1 MALSAGDQL
10 LDDHL
15 SGHSTGQGNSKG
27 RFSIVGQHC
36 LPRGGPITWG
46 SQLSVF
52 HSAAPHRWRPVLGVD
67 KQSSAPGV
75 SQLYSSQGDHRPSL
89 LFSSNLMQRV
99 SEVKPCTFVHLLV
112 LHTNV
117 IHSL

>member
-15 SGHSTGQGNSKG
+15 SGQVATGQQQ
-27 RFSIVGQHC
+27 RAVFHC
-36 LPRGGPITWG
+36 RAALSREGWPITWG
-46 SQLSVF
+46 FQLSVF

-67 KQSSAPGV
+67 KQSPAPGEF
-75 SQLYSSQGDHRPSL
+75 QLYSNQGDRPSL

-99 SEVKPCTFVHLLV
+99 GEVKPCTFVHLLV

>member
-27 RFSIVGQHC
+27 VFSIVWEHC
-36 LPRGGPITWG
+36 LARGGPITWG

-52 HSAAPHRWRPVLGVD
+52 HSAGARCSVLTNNR
-67 KQSSAPGV
+67 QLQV
-75 SQLYSSQGDHRPSL
+75 SGSTIQQPR
-89 LFSSNLMQRV
+89 
-99 SEVKPCTFVHLLV
+99 
-112 LHTNV
+112 
-117 IHSL
+117 

>member
-10 LDDHL
+10 LVDHL

-36 LPRGGPITWG
+36 LARGGPITWG

-67 KQSSAPGV
+67 KQSSAPGEWLNYTATKV
-75 SQLYSSQGDHRPSL
+75 TS
-89 LFSSNLMQRV
+89 
-99 SEVKPCTFVHLLV
+99 HLCCFP
-112 LHTNV
+112 V
-117 IHSL
+117 I